1 MTRASILVVRGD
13 GPDADGLEQH
23 LRGLG
28 YDVCAVAASVDE
40 AVERAAE
47 TAPDAALMD
56 LDPAV
61 ALDSGAEVN
70 GAAAGMNGVDAG
82 ANGPSPEMNGLASA
96 RRIGA
101 ALHIPV
107 VCLTETADGFGGI
120 FSPPPSTGYP
130 LTFVLK
136 PFDARQLRLS
146 LDTALSLREWEGRH
160 RETRTRLE
168 HRVEEM
174 REHIHMMDVIFNSM
188 EEGVLATDQ
197 DGERLAFNVGA
208 VRIGGMREPNNNI
221 DEWAAMH
228 GVYLLDKK
236 TLLPVEENPLVLA
249 MLGRETD
256 DQELFVRNEV
266 QPQGV
271 YISVTGRPL
280 KDISNR
286 QRGGVIVFRDI
297 TAQKTADVAMRGA
310 FAEGRVEGVDTI
322 LHNIGNAISSVTTG
336 VETIHSELEDDRL
349 VRRLRALSDA
359 IEAHGDD
366 WIDYLQS
373 HPQGRKVRPFIL
385 SLAEDI
391 SRQNRR
397 LARTV
402 GRVRD
407 RAGHIADIVRTQR
420 WPSGP
425 AAAERNVNL
434 RKTLWDAVRVV
445 QESHAD
451 ERVRFHVDCA
461 KAPKEVSIHESPFHQ
476 MLINVVGNAVQAI
489 RQRRESAAL
498 DEEPCVRIQAG
509 SANGSLDV
517 EVTDNGIGFV
527 ERDTRKFFAAGYTT
541 KESGTGLGLHSA
553 ANFVVGAGGR
563 IEISSP
569 GLGKGATVRIGLRL
583 PPPPRITHSW
593 AEPGGTA
600 CEPSVRPMRM
610 LDGV

>member
-1 MTRASILVVRGD
+1 MPGDVWEFVSAGREGVLQWVDQDPHGKEHNEGRDERLGRYGNVMTRASILVVRGG

-56 LDPAV
+56 LGPAV
-61 ALDSGAEVN
+61 ALGSGAEVN

-82 ANGPSPEMNGLASA
+82 ANGPSPDMNGLASA

-107 VCLTETADGFGGI
+107 VCLTETADGSGGI
-120 FSPPPSTGYP
+120 SSPPPSTGYP

-336 VETIHSELEDDRL
+336 VETIHSDTRGRPVGAPAPRSVRRHRGTWRRLDRL
-349 VRRLRALSDA
+349 SPEPPARPEGEAVHLKPRRRHLPAKPKVGADGRAGA
-359 IEAHGDD
+359 R
-366 WIDYLQS
+366 
-373 HPQGRKVRPFIL
+373 QGR
-385 SLAEDI
+385 AH
-391 SRQNRR
+391 RR
-397 LARTV
+397 HRAYTTMAQRS
-402 GRVRD
+402 GR
-407 RAGHIADIVRTQR
+407 
-420 WPSGP
+420 
-425 AAAERNVNL
+425 
-434 RKTLWDAVRVV
+434 
-445 QESHAD
+445 
-451 ERVRFHVDCA
+451 
-461 KAPKEVSIHESPFHQ
+461 
-476 MLINVVGNAVQAI
+476 
-489 RQRRESAAL
+489 RREERQPSE
-498 DEEPCVRIQAG
+498 D
-509 SANGSLDV
+509 SL
-517 EVTDNGIGFV
+517 GCRQG
-527 ERDTRKFFAAGYTT
+527 
-541 KESGTGLGLHSA
+541 
-553 ANFVVGAGGR
+553 GAGVAR
-563 IEISSP
+563 
-569 GLGKGATVRIGLRL
+569 R
-583 PPPPRITHSW
+583 
-593 AEPGGTA
+593 
-600 CEPSVRPMRM
+600 
-610 LDGV
+610 